1 MVFSLFKKKD
11 KPKPIVVK
19 TTTVEHN
26 ERPDPYTP
34 HSCIPSPR
42 GLTVGEIL
50 LLDYVQQGKI
60 PSKNGYAKFWGKYA
74 IRDVDESLS
83 DLKRRGFIEHSPVF
97 DSLNSEK
104 SEDLKKILSKRGLP
118 SDGKKSV
125 LIERIRASVPEEELL
140 AEGFFRGYHLTDLGA
155 RELDDNGYVPYM
167 HKCKLACSDDFDV
180 WYINKK
186 LKGDPSDWRRIT
198 YKEHLKVINDLIK
211 VNKEM
216 VQGGTDPRTRDYW
229 QYLDEDRQREALER
243 YESNKSELQT
253 KGAANLEVLNA
264 EAAELKAKIKELNQ

>member
-19 TTTVEHN
+19 TATVEHN

-34 HSCIPSPR
+34 RSCIPSPR

-97 DSLNSEK
+97 DSLNSET

-125 LIERIRASVPEEELL
+125 LIERIKESVPEDDLL

-167 HKCKLACSDDFDV
+167 HKCKQSISPDFDV
-180 WYINKK
+180 WSINRK
-186 LKGDPSDWRRIT
+186 LNGNTSNWRKVT
-198 YKEHLKVINDLIK
+198 YKEHLKEVNRIIRI
-211 VNKEM
+211 NKESLED
-216 VQGGTDPRTRDYW
+216 DPRKSDYW
-229 QYLDEDRQREALER
+229 DSYSEDVQRRLLELYEKNRAKNEA
-243 YESNKSELQT
+243 KSRENIETFSAL
-253 KGAANLEVLNA
+253 
-264 EAAELKAKIKELNQ
+264 AAELKAKIKELDQ